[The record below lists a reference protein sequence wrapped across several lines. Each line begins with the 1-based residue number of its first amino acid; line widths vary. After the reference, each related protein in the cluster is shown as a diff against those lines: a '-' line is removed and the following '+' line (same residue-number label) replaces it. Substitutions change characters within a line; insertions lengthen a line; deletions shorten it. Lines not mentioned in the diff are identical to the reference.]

1 MTVASDRVDL
11 RQRNWVALLA
21 LWTALTTWLII
32 VGTIVAVGSGA
43 SGEDIFDVVGWVV
56 LGFGTAALIL
66 SVAGITMIRTRG
78 DTVVAILA
86 LVLTLSLT
94 SFASPL
100 FYGFGLYG

>member
-1 MTVASDRVDL
+1 MAVQPNAGLHS
-11 RQRNWVALLA
+11 RNWLALLA
-21 LWTALTTWLII
+21 LWTSLATWLIL

-43 SGEDIFDVVGWVV
+43 ASEDHVFDVVGWVA

-66 SVAGITMIRTRG
+66 SVAGITMIRERG
-78 DTVVAILA
+78 ETAVAILA

-100 FYGFGLYG
+100 FLYSGL